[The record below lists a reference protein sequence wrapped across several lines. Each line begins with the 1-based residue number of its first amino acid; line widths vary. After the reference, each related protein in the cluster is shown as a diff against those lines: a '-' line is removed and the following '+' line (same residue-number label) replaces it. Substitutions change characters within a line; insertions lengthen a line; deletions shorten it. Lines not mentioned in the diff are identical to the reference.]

1 MPYCQ
6 KIDTSIQIVTPEN
19 IAFRYQLA
27 GPFQRLPA
35 FLIDF
40 GVRVVMLFV
49 VALVLMILGIIS
61 QALSAA
67 LLLLTYFCITWFYG
81 VLFETYW
88 SGQTPGKR
96 MLNLRVVTDQ
106 GRPINGEQAVLRNL
120 VRLADISFPL
130 VSLIAASRSRCCQRL
145 GDLVAGTMV
154 IREEPHHLT
163 KVVEF
168 EDLELSQLVAAL
180 PVNMQTTRSLA
191 DCLRSYVEGRGRLNS
206 SQRLEIAAHLAVPLL
221 ARYDLP
227 RTTDHDMLLCAMYF
241 RVFVRDH
248 VAVTASPIRTDEHPL
263 VSTGAV
269 TKTAE
274 VASVVVPAKRVSGG
288 MDEGS

>member
-1 MPYCQ
+1 MLYRQ

-49 VALVLMILGIIS
+49 VALVLMILGIIF
-61 QALSAA
+61 QGLSAA
-67 LLLLTYFCITWFYG
+67 LLLLAYFCISWFYG
-81 VLFETYW
+81 VLFETYC

-120 VRLADISFPL
+120 FRLADISFPL
-130 VSLIAASRSRCCQRL
+130 VSLIATSRSRCYQRL

-154 IREEPHHLT
+154 IREEPRHLT
-163 KVVEF
+163 QVVEF
-168 EDLELSQLVAAL
+168 EDLELSQLAAAL
-180 PVNMQTTRSLA
+180 PVNMQITRSMA
-191 DCLRSYVEGRGRLNS
+191 DCLRSYVEGRRRLNS

-221 ARYDLP
+221 ARYGLP
-227 RTTDHDMLLCAMYF
+227 RTTDYDMMLCAMYF

-248 VAVTASPIRTDEHPL
+248 VAVTASPTRGDEHHL
-263 VSTGAV
+263 LSTAAV
-269 TKTAE
+269 AKTSE
-274 VASVVVPAKRVSGG
+274 VASVIVSSEPVSGVDG
-288 MDEGS
+288 